1 VKKHFVVVIMNFLL
15 VKKTR
20 VVIFLLADQQERERN
35 HSNVNQGNVGGGLK
49 REAGY
54 QYGYTCLGLR
64 LEREKVAADESGS
77 DYLICIFYIHIHFF
91 RCGAERSG
99 ADITHLRL
107 QMWFFRMLE
116 MVKSRIIHACVQLLT
131 VINNF
136 KTTLYGSQIMK
147 MVFIVKN
154 DTSQLTSNKNY
165 HQVVVYGLY

>member
-1 VKKHFVVVIMNFLL
+1 
-15 VKKTR
+15 

-54 QYGYTCLGLR
+54 QYGYTCLGLP

-99 ADITHLRL
+99 YYTAAVTNVV
-107 QMWFFRMLE
+107 FRMSE
-116 MVKSRIIHACVQLLT
+116 MVWSWIGVETDTDRKKSDNTCLRAAS
-131 VINNF
+131 
-136 KTTLYGSQIMK
+136 YG
-147 MVFIVKN
+147 N
-154 DTSQLTSNKNY
+154 
-165 HQVVVYGLY
+165 

>member
-116 MVKSRIIHACVQLLT
+116 MVWSWIGVETDTDRKKSDNTCLRAAS
-131 VINNF
+131 
-136 KTTLYGSQIMK
+136 YG
-147 MVFIVKN
+147 N
-154 DTSQLTSNKNY
+154 
-165 HQVVVYGLY
+165 